1 MGRGET
7 SNTKKEVM
15 KKIAILMKDGI
26 VVDRKQISNS
36 QYTILAW
43 ASKDHTTEGG
53 LHNWYGF
60 FEDDFKIANPQKTLL
75 LFTTGDAKNFL
86 LIPFKDFE
94 KEIKPF
100 MRTPSGGYF
109 FLVRREGNDWFLPK
123 DYIPKNIR
131 DDIKGKGIMLNKYLN
146 NLQPIGQSYND
157 YLKLISGNRPS
168 SVSQDAT
175 DITAMIKLIAEKDP
189 SFLAKS
195 TEEKLIIIR
204 YYQIMGE

>member
-15 KKIAILMKDGI
+15 KKIATLIRGN

-36 QYTILAW
+36 QYTILVW
-43 ASKDHTTEGG
+43 ASKDHTTGG

-109 FLVRREGNDWFLPK
+109 FLVRREGTDWFLPK

-146 NLQPIGQSYND
+146 NLLPIGQSYND
-157 YLKLISGNRPS
+157 YLKLIDGNRPS
-168 SVSQDAT
+168 SLSQEVT
-175 DITAMIKLIAEKDP
+175 DITSMIKLIAEKDP

-195 TEEKLIIIR
+195 TEEKLIMIR
-204 YYQIMGE
+204 YNQIKT